1 MTEFAHERRMPSKT
15 ANPAPWRVMR
25 NLPSASGGSTIVTR
39 DGPRE
44 QEDPVNP
51 VRAFVAGVIGAIAMS
66 LLMIWLRAIGIPLH
80 LELRLASML
89 GMQVWAV
96 GFVAYLIIGGI
107 TGLIYALA
115 FEYILNEAGIGPGLM
130 VGACHSIFAGFI
142 WAQLS
147 GPGRFWDNFGP
158 GGIAALFLLHFVY
171 GAIVGALYRTQHHL
185 AWA

>member
-1 MTEFAHERRMPSKT
+1 MPSKT

-25 NLPSASGGSTIVTR
+25 TLPSASGGSPIVTR